1 VGTDYQDAAVEE
13 LGALIGSWS
22 IEISHPSDPS
32 NLIEGRADFEWLDGG
47 QFVVE
52 RWQID
57 HRDFPNG
64 LAVYDAGTQHYFDS
78 RGVARVYEMSI
89 GDGEW
94 TLSRDGDDFAQR
106 FTGRF
111 GDGGS
116 VIDGYWEIAKDG
128 STFEHD
134 FALRF
139 RKVT

>member
-1 VGTDYQDAAVEE
+1 VGTDQKDAA
-13 LGALIGSWS
+13 LGTLDALIGSWS
-22 IEISHPSDPS
+22 IEISHPGDPA
-32 NLIEGRADFEWLDGG
+32 NVIEGRADFEWLEGG

-52 RWQID
+52 RWNID
-57 HRDFPNG
+57 HPDFPGG
-64 LAVYDAGTQHYFDS
+64 LAVYDTGTQHYFDS

-94 TLSRDGDDFAQR
+94 RLSRDGDDFSQR

-116 VIDGYWEIAKDG
+116 VIDGYWEIAEDG

-134 FALRF
+134 FALTF
-139 RKVT
+139 RKVS

>member
-1 VGTDYQDAAVEE
+1 VGTDQQDTSVEN
-13 LGALIGSWS
+13 LSALVGSWV
-22 IEISHPSDPS
+22 IEISHPRYP
-32 NLIEGRADFEWLDGG
+32 NVIAGRAHFEWLDGG
-47 QFVVE
+47 HFLVE
-52 RWQID
+52 RWEID
-57 HRDFPNG
+57 DPDFPGG

-94 TLSRDGDDFAQR
+94 KLARAGEDFSQR

-116 VIDGYWEIAKDG
+116 VIDGYWEIAEDG

-134 FALRF
+134 FDLTF
-139 RKVT
+139 RKVS